1 MTKNKGLQIQ
11 KTSVLWQLLSTLLKG
26 NPFNKITVNDV
37 CTEALWPRAFM
48 LILDNTTCW
57 FVWKFSKEFTR
68 GIRRVPF
75 NHIRNVLK
83 KIQKD
88 IIVFKN
94 LMMINLD
101 MGLAEIIRNS
111 FLEDLERNLKLC
123 PKAFPLPGPV
133 EIIAVYCS
141 SAITNTIM
149 YWVSKNMPYTID
161 EMANA

>member
-1 MTKNKGLQIQ
+1 M
-11 KTSVLWQLLSTLLKG
+11 
-26 NPFNKITVNDV
+26 PFTD
-37 CTEALWPRAFM
+37 
-48 LILDNTTCW
+48 
-57 FVWKFSKEFTR
+57 
-68 GIRRVPF
+68 
-75 NHIRNVLK
+75 HIRNVLK
-83 KIQKD
+83 NQKD

-161 EMANA
+161 EMANCPTALLPEQITCSGKH